1 MENLSAEDQAEADR
15 MAAIAQ
21 RAEMKAAARH
31 AAAEAGKSS
40 SNGNG
45 EKVKFDK
52 STVKS
57 NFMTKKE
64 REAAALE
71 RLKRKRAEEK
81 GDSGGGSGSS
91 NYSSSTSNGGNS
103 GRKSDFTKADWQDGK
118 EIKERQKEV
127 ETIRGSYLGNKMN
140 ETLNPPKKMKPAE
153 KEKRRFQ
160 ADWDKTEDTSRM
172 DMNPLY
178 TNRVQVNA
186 LFGRGFKGGY
196 DQLEQRDKNTFLEAL
211 SKKRMDDLRE
221 QEKVSDL
228 SSNEKTRREKERV
241 QMETAMKKRIDEE
254 NSVMRNKEMSHL
266 QSHWS
271 EKSLDQMNERD
282 WRIFSEDFDI
292 RIQDNLYRSGNAS
305 KSKVAAI
312 KKLYPM
318 RNWAEAR
325 LPYKLMQ
332 AINEANY
339 TEPTPIQRAAIPIG
353 LARRDI
359 MGIAMTGSGKTA
371 SFVIPLLA
379 NLLTIPKTYIDR
391 CVNEGPL
398 ALILAPVRELALQIE
413 QDCIM
418 LSHHTN
424 FKTCALVGGQSIEE
438 QSVKLRQGVQ
448 IVVGTPGRMVDLLQ
462 NNYLVL
468 NQCNYV
474 VLDEADRMLDM
485 GFEKDIL
492 TIMDDMGSL
501 LKSEE
506 EDVAMM
512 QADNAIQGDAIVRVT
527 SMFSATMSPDVE
539 RIAKGYLRHPTIVKI
554 GDEDTNKND
563 RIEQLILP
571 MKENAK
577 KTRLSEELR
586 RLPRDKKS
594 IVFVN
599 AKKQADVVARDL
611 ENSGFHVGVLHGG
624 KSQDVRED
632 TLDRFR
638 DSLVQILVATDVA
651 GRGLDISDVTHVFNY
666 DCPTKIEN
674 YTHRIGRT
682 GRAGRT
688 GTAITFM
695 TDSDVDIRLPLK
707 NYMQSTNQKV
717 PDFLSRVREN

>member
-1 MENLSAEDQAEADR
+1 ML
-15 MAAIAQ
+15 
-21 RAEMKAAARH
+21 
-31 AAAEAGKSS
+31 
-40 SNGNG
+40 
-45 EKVKFDK
+45 
-52 STVKS
+52 
-57 NFMTKKE
+57 
-64 REAAALE
+64 
-71 RLKRKRAEEK
+71 
-81 GDSGGGSGSS
+81 
-91 NYSSSTSNGGNS
+91 
-103 GRKSDFTKADWQDGK
+103 KSD
-118 EIKERQKEV
+118 
-127 ETIRGSYLGNKMN
+127 S
-140 ETLNPPKKMKPAE
+140 
-153 KEKRRFQ
+153 
-160 ADWDKTEDTSRM
+160 
-172 DMNPLY
+172 
-178 TNRVQVNA
+178 NA
-186 LFGRGFKGGY
+186 
-196 DQLEQRDKNTFLEAL
+196 
-211 SKKRMDDLRE
+211 
-221 QEKVSDL
+221 
-228 SSNEKTRREKERV
+228 
-241 QMETAMKKRIDEE
+241 
-254 NSVMRNKEMSHL
+254 
-266 QSHWS
+266 
-271 EKSLDQMNERD
+271 
-282 WRIFSEDFDI
+282 IFH
-292 RIQDNLYRSGNAS
+292 R
-305 KSKVAAI
+305 
-312 KKLYPM
+312 
-318 RNWAEAR
+318 
-325 LPYKLMQ
+325 
-332 AINEANY
+332 
-339 TEPTPIQRAAIPIG
+339 
-353 LARRDI
+353 
-359 MGIAMTGSGKTA
+359 
-371 SFVIPLLA
+371 
-379 NLLTIPKTYIDR
+379 
-391 CVNEGPL
+391 
-398 ALILAPVRELALQIE
+398 
-413 QDCIM
+413 
-418 LSHHTN
+418 
-424 FKTCALVGGQSIEE
+424 
-438 QSVKLRQGVQ
+438 
-448 IVVGTPGRMVDLLQ
+448 TPGRLMDILEKDKISLE
-462 NNYLVL
+462 NLKYL
-468 NQCNYV
+468 

-611 ENSGFHVGVLHGG
+611 ENGGFHVGVLHGG